1 MVVVVVVVV
10 AVLEIVCLQEP
21 FVSSSQCLGPMPLN
35 SSQTS
40 GNQVVEVFE
49 VATFKKTNPDGKV
62 VIAPIFL
69 ETIVM
74 LLYFSNLCSAAAYF
88 LLRGGG
94 SGKYIATPALL
105 FSSLPYLIAVHSLRN
120 SYVQK
125 HLLFSQFE
133 NFDLG
138 SVACSSES
146 DRDFILAAIAELYGS
161 HEAFRNYVRGS
172 LREELLGP
180 MTSSTLPAKD
190 ALFLLSPFIN
200 WNTDIVYSMWNAGA
214 PPSAV
219 LFYTVTFLVIGV
231 FVVNLTCIN
240 LVILLCDRFA
250 EPAFVHSRFVASWL
264 LKDFVSTVCTKYQVT
279 SPVFQLSLDC
289 WRTTYRRA

>member
-1 MVVVVVVVV
+1 M
-10 AVLEIVCLQEP
+10 
-21 FVSSSQCLGPMPLN
+21 
-35 SSQTS
+35 
-40 GNQVVEVFE
+40 
-49 VATFKKTNPDGKV
+49 ATFKKTNPDGKV

-74 LLYFSNLCSAAAYF
+74 LWYFANLCNSAAYF

-94 SGKYIATPALL
+94 SGKFIGTPALL
-105 FSSLPYLIAVHSLRN
+105 FSYLPYLIAVHSLRK

-133 NFDLG
+133 NFDLD
-138 SVACSSES
+138 SVECFSES

-161 HEAFRNYVRGS
+161 HEAFTNYVRGS

-180 MTSSTLPAKD
+180 MTSSTLPARH
-190 ALFLLSPFIN
+190 ALFLLSPMIN
-200 WNTDIVYSMWNAGA
+200 GTTDIVYSMWNVGA
-214 PPSAV
+214 PSSVV
-219 LFYTVTFLVIGV
+219 LFYTVTFLVMGV

-250 EPAFVHSRFVASWL
+250 EPAVVHCVFVASWL